1 MAMVSPF
8 SAGLRCK
15 CPQCGRGALFD
26 GLLKVAPTCS
36 TCGLDLTKQDSGDG
50 PAVFVIFILGAI
62 VVPLVF
68 LLEFRVEPPIWVHL
82 LVWPVVIVV
91 GAVLMLRPLKALMIA
106 LQYKNKA
113 SEGGLIDYDR

>member
-68 LLEFRVEPPIWVHL
+68 LLEFRIEPPIWVYL
-82 LVWPVVIVV
+82 LIWPVVIVV